1 MASPIP
7 SVEGSVSVVERLLS
21 WWRNPAIRGVF
32 FQLLTLVIVVWIGW
46 AVAENT
52 IQNLNR
58 LNITSGYDFL
68 GDTAGFSINFS
79 LVDYSEE
86 SSYARALLVGFLN
99 TLLCA
104 VLGII
109 IATVLGFII
118 GIARLSHNWIIARLA
133 TVYIEIVRNIPL
145 LLQIFFWYIGVL
157 RALPNPRQSLEPIP
171 NVFLNSRGLIIPTPV
186 LQQGVGLVVAVF
198 VLACVASFFLSRW
211 ARKRQRQ
218 TGQQFPVFW
227 SSLAMILLLPLA
239 TFFLAGSP
247 ISLVLPEL
255 RGFNFATGST
265 LVPELVALVLAL
277 SIYTASFIAEI
288 VRSGIQ
294 AVNWG
299 QTEAASSLGL
309 HRGQTLR
316 LVIIPQAMR
325 VIIPPL
331 TNQYLN
337 LTKNSSLA
345 AAIAYPELVSV
356 FAGIVLNITGQAVEV
371 LSIVIAIYLSLSI
384 VTSLF
389 MNWYNARFA
398 LVER

>member
-1 MASPIP
+1 MALPTS
-7 SVEGSVSVVERLLS
+7 STEDSGAGRLLS
-21 WWRNPAIRGVF
+21 WWRNPEIRGVF
-32 FQLLTLVIVVWIGW
+32 FQILTLLIVIWVGW
-46 AVAENT
+46 TVADNT

-58 LNITSGYDFL
+58 LNIASGYDFL
-68 GDTAGFSINFS
+68 EDTAGFSINFS

-86 SSYARALLVGFLN
+86 SSYGRALLVGFLN
-99 TLLCA
+99 TVLCA
-104 VLGII
+104 GLGIVL
-109 IATVLGFII
+109 ATILGFIV
-118 GIARLSHNWIIARLA
+118 GIARLSNNWIIARLA
-133 TVYIEIVRNIPL
+133 TVYVEIIRNVPL

-157 RALPNPRQSLEPIP
+157 RALPNPRDSLEPIP
-171 NVFLNSRGLIIPTPV
+171 NVFLNSRGLIVPTPI
-186 LQQGVGLVVAVF
+186 LQSGTGFVFAAF
-198 VLACVASFFLSRW
+198 VLACVGSFFLWRW
-211 ARKRQRQ
+211 ARLRQQR

-227 SSLAMILLLPLA
+227 TSMAMIVLLPLVV
-239 TFFLAGSP
+239 FFLAGSP
-247 ISLVLPEL
+247 VSLVLPVL
-255 RGFNFATGST
+255 KGFNFATGST

-356 FAGIVLNITGQAVEV
+356 FAGVVLNQTGQAVEV

-384 VTSLF
+384 VTSVF
-389 MNWYNARFA
+389 MNWYNAKFA

>member
-1 MASPIP
+1 MTSLSP
-7 SVEGSVSVVERLLS
+7 VEKSSGRNGRLLS
-21 WWRNPAIRGVF
+21 WWRSPVIRGVF
-32 FQLLTLVIVVWIGW
+32 FQILTLVIVLWVGW
-46 AVAENT
+46 AVTSNT

-58 LNITSGYDFL
+58 LNITSGYGFL
-68 GDTAGFSINFS
+68 DNTAGFSISFS

-99 TLLCA
+99 TVLCA
-104 VLGII
+104 ILGII
-109 IATVLGFII
+109 LATILGFII

-133 TVYIEIVRNIPL
+133 TVYVEVIRNIPL

-157 RALPNPRQSLEPIP
+157 RALPGPRESFEPIP
-171 NVFLNSRGLIIPTPV
+171 NVFLNSRGLIIPTPILQSGIGFVFAV
-186 LQQGVGLVVAVF
+186 L
-198 VLACVASFFLSRW
+198 VLACVASLFLWRW

-218 TGQQFPVFW
+218 TGQQFPVFR
-227 SSLAMILLLPLA
+227 SSLAMIVLLPLV
-239 TFFLAGSP
+239 TFFLADSP

-255 RGFNFATGST
+255 KGFNFATGST

-316 LVIIPQAMR
+316 LVVIPQAMR

-356 FAGIVLNITGQAVEV
+356 FAGIVLSQTGQAVEV
-371 LSIVIAIYLSLSI
+371 LSIVLAIYLFLSI

-389 MNWYNARFA
+389 MNWYNAKFA

>member
-1 MASPIP
+1 
-7 SVEGSVSVVERLLS
+7 
-21 WWRNPAIRGVF
+21 
-32 FQLLTLVIVVWIGW
+32 
-46 AVAENT
+46 
-52 IQNLNR
+52 
-58 LNITSGYDFL
+58 
-68 GDTAGFSINFS
+68 
-79 LVDYSEE
+79 
-86 SSYARALLVGFLN
+86 
-99 TLLCA
+99 
-104 VLGII
+104 
-109 IATVLGFII
+109 
-118 GIARLSHNWIIARLA
+118 GIARLSNNWIIARLA

-157 RALPNPRQSLEPIP
+157 RALPNPRQSFEPLP
-171 NVFLNSRGLIIPTPV
+171 NIFLNSRGLIVPTPV
-186 LQQGVGLVVAVF
+186 LQPGIGFVFAAF
-198 VLACVASFFLSRW
+198 VLACAGSFFLWRW
-211 ARKRQRQ
+211 ARFRQQQ

-227 SSLAMILLLPLA
+227 SSVGMIVLLPLLA
-239 TFFLAGSP
+239 FFLSGSP

-255 RGFNFATGST
+255 TGFNFATGST

-294 AVNWG
+294 AVSWG

-356 FAGIVLNITGQAVEV
+356 FAGIVLNQTGQAVEV
-371 LSIVIAIYLSLSI
+371 LSIVIAIYLSLSV
-384 VTSLF
+384 VTSIF

>member
-1 MASPIP
+1 MISPTSSI
-7 SVEGSVSVVERLLS
+7 EGSAGVAGRLLS
-21 WWRNPAIRGVF
+21 WWRNPKIRGVF
-32 FQLLTLVIVVWIGW
+32 FQIITLAIVVWIGW
-46 AVAENT
+46 VVADNT

-58 LNITSGYDFL
+58 LNITSGYGFL

-86 SSYARALLVGFLN
+86 SSYARSLLVGFLN
-99 TLLCA
+99 TILCA
-104 VLGII
+104 VLGIVF
-109 IATVLGFII
+109 ATILGFII

-133 TVYIEIVRNIPL
+133 TVYIEIVRNVPL

-157 RALPNPRQSLEPIP
+157 RALPGPRQSLEPIP
-171 NVFLNSRGLIIPTPV
+171 NVFLNTRGLIVPTPI
-186 LQQGVGLVVAVF
+186 LQSGVGFVFTIF
-198 VLACVASFFLSRW
+198 VLACVASFFLWRW

-227 SSLAMILLLPLA
+227 SSLAMIVLLPLA
-239 TFFLAGSP
+239 VFFLAGSP
-247 ISLVLPEL
+247 ISLELPEL
-255 RGFNFATGST
+255 RGFNFVTGST
-265 LVPELVALVLAL
+265 LVPELVSLVLAL

-299 QTEAASSLGL
+299 QTEASSSLGL
-309 HRGQTLR
+309 RRGQTLR
-316 LVIIPQAMR
+316 LVVIPQAMR

-356 FAGIVLNITGQAVEV
+356 FAGIVLNQTGQAVEV

-384 VTSLF
+384 ATSLF
-389 MNWYNARFA
+389 MNWYNAKFA